1 MLVNEPHPGEDEDR
15 MDLKQTVTNYF
26 LAFEQKDIDTLSDM
40 FHQDVCLKDWNI
52 LARGKKSVLAANA
65 EIFKAF
71 DKITVLVENLY
82 LSNMTAIAELS
93 ILADDEVPLPVV
105 DVITFHP
112 DLEDGRFKIQ
122 SIVAYRGN

>member
-1 MLVNEPHPGEDEDR
+1 
-15 MDLKQTVTNYF
+15 MDLNKTAMNYF
-26 LAFEQKDIDTLSDM
+26 LAFERKDLDTLSDM

-52 LARGKKSVLAANA
+52 LAHGKKSVLDANA

-71 DKITVLVENLY
+71 DKIIVLVENLY
-82 LSNMTAIAELS
+82 VSGMTAIAELT
-93 ILADDEVPLPVV
+93 ILADDETPLPVV

-112 DLEDGRFKIQ
+112 ELEGGRPKIQ